1 MLLAAA
7 GILTAPV
14 SMSYMR
20 APRLHQSTARLW
32 PLRVRISGALE
43 EEEQEEREEREE
55 QEVQEEGTEREP
67 WARDVKCA
75 SEIHGRDLS

>member
-43 EEEQEEREEREE
+43 EEEQEERE
-55 QEVQEEGTEREP
+55 VQEEGTEREP